1 MKSEMILVKSG
12 QKGRMVV
19 DVQTKLLRLGFD
31 IGKTGV
37 DGVFGPETEKA
48 VRLFQ
53 SKRGLDIDG
62 VVGPDTW
69 HEIVEATYRLGDRQ
83 LYFREP
89 PFRGDDVREVQ
100 ATLNNLGFNAGRVNG
115 VFGSL
120 SDKAVRDFQK
130 NTGMPVD
137 GIVGDSTIVAMDN
150 LKKRVSSGGI
160 TGVWERNGH
169 TYDESELFERRVFVV
184 AEGPGANRIAERL
197 KSIMV
202 REGANIR
209 ILTDVESKDA
219 LADEANKYE
228 ADIVVSI
235 EFNSSEEEA
244 RRGSTCYYFDNGE
257 YFSSRSKQIAE
268 MVQSQL
274 CGGLPLF
281 DNGIEGKNWTVLRAT
296 RIPAVVVRPAYI
308 SNKSDAKVAEDE
320 IFTDQA
326 AQAIVNALRR
336 YWHD

>member
-1 MKSEMILVKSG
+1 MILVKAG
-12 QKGRMVV
+12 QSGRMVV

-37 DGVFGPETEKA
+37 DGFFGAETEKA

-53 SKRGLDIDG
+53 SKRGLDVDG

-69 HEIVEATYRLGDRQ
+69 HEMVEATYRLGDRQ

-120 SDKAVRDFQK
+120 TDKAVRDFQK

-137 GIVGDSTIVAMDN
+137 GIVGDSTVVAMDN

-160 TGVWERNGH
+160 TGVWERNGRV
-169 TYDESELFERRVFVV
+169 YEESELFERRVAVS
-184 AEGPGANRIAERL
+184 ATGPEARRIVELLEAV
-197 KSIMV
+197 MND
-202 REGANIR
+202 EGANVRLFADTISQE
-209 ILTDVESKDA
+209 D
-219 LADEANKYE
+219 LAKQANEYE
-228 ADIVVSI
+228 ADVVVSVEI
-235 EFNSSEEEA
+235 DSSDDVSVS
-244 RRGSTCYYFDNGE
+244 GSTCYYFDNGE
-257 YFSSRSKQIAE
+257 YFSSRSRQIAE
-268 MVQSQL
+268 MVQNQL
-274 CGGLPLF
+274 RRNLPLA
-281 DNGIEGKNWTVLRAT
+281 DNGIQGKNWTVLRAT
-296 RIPAVVVRPAYI
+296 KMPAIVVRPAYA
-308 SNKSDAKVAEDE
+308 SNQADAEVIRSDE
-320 IFTDQA
+320 FTDKA
-326 AQAIVNALRR
+326 AHAIVTALRQ